1 MEGRRLF
8 MWRCKPGESSISS
21 YVSAITS
28 SGQRKWHDS
37 SSKYALPSA
46 WVAVGFNSGECRL
59 LDYRSGNLVV
69 NWRAHDASITKVL
82 LRNFKT
88 TGAMLAHLKFKE
100 LCQHLGLSDN
110 VQYVLYRI
118 L

>member
-1 MEGRRLF
+1 

-59 LDYRSGNLVV
+59 LDYRRGNLVV

-82 LRNFKT
+82 VRNFKT
-88 TGAMLAHLKFKE
+88 IGAMLAHLKSKE
-100 LCQHLGLSDN
+100 ICQRLGLSDN